1 MDVLHARMMQYIRA
15 VSEGSATARL
25 HVPLAQLT
33 EVEVWC
39 AECPVAGEDMG
50 ILVNTSCRRGSH
62 RGSVIKQGEIKLTG
76 CIVNVMLKVHTI

>member
-15 VSEGSATARL
+15 VSEGL